1 MMMEAIY
8 NGDFLPSE
16 TGAGDS
22 PDFWKLIEEIERL
35 RKALKQNLYEEDY
48 QLVEKLMKK
57 LYEQHHLEAQNHFC
71 SGFAAGLLLIQE
83 AKALGEKQ
91 SMP

>member
-22 PDFWKLIEEIERL
+22 PDFWKLI
-35 RKALKQNLYEEDY
+35 EEDY